1 MFKHTIVRRP
11 AKSMVEGI
19 TSAPEL
25 GRPDHALALKQH
37 DAYIEALKAC
47 GVDVLVLDALEDYP
61 DSCFIEDVAVCTRA
75 CAILTNP
82 GAASRNGEKHHIADA
97 LKKFYNEDLIEAIKA
112 PGTLDGGDV
121 MMVGDHYYVGL
132 SERTNAEGI
141 DQFTKALAKYGMTC
155 QAVEMKEMLH
165 LKTGL
170 AYLENN
176 HLVVGGEFT
185 TSPVFEKFNRLEV
198 PEDEAY
204 ACNCIWINDHVIV
217 PAGYPETQAKVEALG
232 YKVIVVDT
240 SEFRKLDGG
249 LSCLSLRF

>member
-25 GRPDHALALKQH
+25 GKPDHAMALKQH

-47 GVDVLVLDALEDYP
+47 GVDVLVLDALEEYP
-61 DSCFIEDVAVCTRA
+61 DSCFVEDAAVCTRA
-75 CAILTNP
+75 CAIITNP
-82 GAASRNGEKHHIADA
+82 GAASRNGEKDFIVDA
-97 LKKFYNEDLIEAIKA
+97 IKRYYNEDQIEYLKA

-121 MMVGDHYYVGL
+121 MMVGDHFYVGL
-132 SERTNAEGI
+132 SERTNAEGVA
-141 DQFTKALAKYGMTC
+141 QFSKALAKHGMTC
-155 QAVEMKEMLH
+155 EAVEMKEMLH

-185 TSPVFEKFNRLEV
+185 TSPVFEKLNRLEV

-204 ACNCIWINDHVIV
+204 ACNCIWINDNVIV
-217 PAGYPETQAKVEALG
+217 PAGYPKTQAKVEALG
-232 YKVIVVDT
+232 YNVIVVDT
-240 SEFRKLDGG
+240 SEFKKLDGG